1 MKYHNHELHLIV
13 QSLMEMKLSW
23 LLVVG
28 FLLSLVTFNS
38 NHNRCKHAA
47 ASLEAGNA
55 NDVSAD
61 HIYIIEYI
69 YMTIND
75 QILMIF
81 LPHNLRFR

>member
-69 YMTIND
+69 YI
-75 QILMIF
+75 
-81 LPHNLRFR
+81 